1 MESGNRLDIKIIIV
15 GPTGVGKTEL
25 AILLAEHLGGEI
37 ISADS
42 RQIFRKMDI
51 GTDKPPLAARKRVPH
66 HLIDVAEPDEYYSAG
81 KFARAAQRTLKEIF
95 SRENYQIIA
104 GGAGLYLRALA
115 DGLFPEDIKDHTVKA
130 RLHREL
136 EENGAES
143 LYTRLSSEDPS
154 MASRLKVNDTQR
166 IIRALEV
173 LEVTGRSL
181 TEQWQKSGK
190 GIAGPLIFFGLN
202 RDRDELYRR
211 IEKRVDHMIDT
222 GLLDEVKDLRSQGYG
237 RNLNSQKS
245 VGYREA
251 HEYLDRE
258 LSYENMIRLIKQRSR
273 NYAKRQLTWFRKDQ
287 RIRWIHWDRDSSGE
301 KVLNDLLRA
310 LKEENL

>member
-1 MESGNRLDIKIIIV
+1 MESGKRLNIKIIIV

-25 AILLAEHLGGEI
+25 AILLAERLGGEI

-51 GTDKPPLAARKRVPH
+51 GTDKPSPADRKRVPH

-81 KFARAAQRTLKEIF
+81 KFARAAHQALEEII
-95 SRENYQIIA
+95 SRDNYPIIA

-115 DGLFPEDIKDHTVKA
+115 DGLFPEEIKDHAVKA

-143 LYTRLSSEDPS
+143 LYTRLSSEDPT
-154 MASRLKVNDTQR
+154 MASRLKINDTQR

-181 TEQWQKSGK
+181 SEQWKKSGE
-190 GIAGPLIFFGLN
+190 GLAGPSSFFGLN

-211 IEKRVDHMIDT
+211 IEKRVDHMLDT
-222 GLLDEVKDLRSQGYG
+222 GLLNEVKALRSHGYD

-251 HEYLDRE
+251 HEFIDGD

-273 NYAKRQLTWFRKDQ
+273 NYAKRQLTWFRKDS
-287 RIRWIHWDRDSSGE
+287 RIQWIHWDRSSSAE
-301 KVLNDLLRA
+301 KVLNDLLRV
-310 LKEENL
+310 LKDENL